1 VPSVST
7 ASDLPSDISA
17 WLSDPGFTPGAK
29 HLAKLF
35 LALADVE
42 REDARKLERALGRA
56 GEAAGRVAL
65 GRLAQAGARERAR
78 LYAVLGRVANG
89 SVAAAPA
96 GDHAACEFRKALL
109 AGLEDSDER
118 VRRVASS
125 SLGKLAVPEAA
136 ERLLERWPRASILER
151 RSLAEALGKSG
162 NQTALALL
170 RAERASD
177 PELSRIIERARLM
190 LERDLGRGAPSSIA
204 MTRALGAPQTVI
216 AHCRSGLSWV
226 LAEEARTLGA
236 ATVVGPDR
244 IRLSHRGAFGELL
257 RLRTALGFG
266 VEIPLPGSNQD
277 GLAGRVVSAL
287 EHPDAERAVRAWTDG
302 RARFRLVF
310 AEGGHQ
316 RDKAWRLA
324 AAITERISWFHNDTQ
339 ESLWEVVIDTRRSTL
354 ELCPRRFEDPR
365 FGYRSEDVRAASHP
379 TLAAALARVA
389 GVRSEDIVW
398 DPFVGSGLELIERG
412 LLGPFRELH
421 GSDLESTALTA
432 ARSNAERANL
442 SIQLNL
448 GDARQHRVKH
458 VSLIISNPPMGRRVS
473 RDGNLG
479 PLLDAF
485 LANAAASLIPGG
497 RLVWLS
503 PFAERTAASARRLG
517 LKVTR
522 HDLVDLGGFPAELQ
536 RFER

>member
-1 VPSVST
+1 VST
-7 ASDLPSDISA
+7 ASDLPAEISA

-29 HLAKLF
+29 HLRKLF
-35 LALADVE
+35 SALSGAE
-42 REDARKLERALGRA
+42 REDARKLERTLGRA

-65 GRLAQAGARERAR
+65 ERLAVADARERAR
-78 LYAVLGRVANG
+78 LYAVLGRVA
-89 SVAAAPA
+89 SASAAA
-96 GDHAACEFRKALL
+96 EFRNALL
-109 AGLEDSDER
+109 AGLSDSDER
-118 VRRVASS
+118 ARRVASQ

-136 ERLLERWPRASILER
+136 ERVLERWPEASTLER

-162 NQTALALL
+162 NQAALALL
-170 RAERASD
+170 HGERATD

-190 LERDLGRGAPSSIA
+190 LERDIGRSAPSSIA
-204 MTRALGAPQTVI
+204 LEQALGAPQTVI

-226 LAEEARTLGA
+226 LAEEARSLGA

-244 IRLSHRGAFGELL
+244 IRLSHRGSFSELL

-277 GLAGRVVSAL
+277 SLAVRVVGAL
-287 EHPDAERAVRAWTDG
+287 EHPDAERAVRAWTSG
-302 RARFRLVF
+302 RARFRLAF

-316 RDKAWRLA
+316 RDKVWRLA
-324 AAITERISWFHNDTQ
+324 AAIAERISWFHNDTQ
-339 ESLWEVVIDTRRSTL
+339 ESLWEVVIDTRRGTL
-354 ELCPRRFEDPR
+354 ELCPRRFQDPR
-365 FGYRSEDVRAASHP
+365 FSYRTEDVPAASHP

-389 GVRSEDIVW
+389 GARAEDIVW

-421 GSDLESTALTA
+421 GSDLEGAALAA
-432 ARSNAERANL
+432 ARANAERAKLRLRL
-442 SIQLNL
+442 SQ
-448 GDARQHRVKH
+448 GDARSHRVKH
-458 VSLIISNPPMGRRVS
+458 VSLIISNPPMGRRVT

-485 LANAAASLIPGG
+485 LANAASALVPGG

-503 PFAERTAASARRLG
+503 PFSDRTAATARRLG

-522 HDLVDLGGFPAELQ
+522 HEPVDLGGFPAELQ
-536 RFER
+536 RFDR

>member
-1 VPSVST
+1 MST
-7 ASDLPSDISA
+7 ASDLPAEISA

-29 HLAKLF
+29 HLKKLF
-35 LALADVE
+35 SALAGAE
-42 REDARKLERALGRA
+42 REDARRLERALARA
-56 GEAAGRVAL
+56 GEAAGRGAL
-65 GRLAQAGARERAR
+65 ERLAGAEARERAR
-78 LYAVLGRVANG
+78 LYAVLGRVANA
-89 SVAAAPA
+89 SAST
-96 GDHAACEFRKALL
+96 EFRSALL

-125 SLGKLAVPEAA
+125 SLGKLAVPETA
-136 ERLLERWPRASILER
+136 ERLLERWPGASTLER

-170 RAERASD
+170 RGERASD

-190 LERDLGRGAPSSIA
+190 LERDIGRSAPSAIA
-204 MTRALGAPQTVI
+204 MEQALGAPQALI

-226 LAEEARTLGA
+226 LAEEARSLGVGTA
-236 ATVVGPDR
+236 ASVGPDR
-244 IRLSHRGAFGELL
+244 IRLSHRGSFSELL

-266 VEIPLPGSNQD
+266 LEIPLPGSNQD
-277 GLAGRVVSAL
+277 SLAGRVVSAL
-287 EHPDAERAVRAWTDG
+287 EHPDAERAVRAWTSG
-302 RARFRLVF
+302 RARFRLAF

-316 RDKAWRLA
+316 RDKVWRLA
-324 AAITERISWFHNDTQ
+324 AAIAERISWFHNDTQ
-339 ESLWEVVIDTRRSTL
+339 ESLWEVLIDTRRGTL
-354 ELCPRRFEDPR
+354 ELCPRRFQDPR
-365 FGYRSEDVRAASHP
+365 FSYRNEDVPAASHP

-389 GVRSEDIVW
+389 GVRAEDIVW

-421 GSDLESTALTA
+421 GSDLEGAALTA
-432 ARSNAERANL
+432 ARANAERAKLDVRL
-442 SIQLNL
+442 SQ
-448 GDARQHRVKH
+448 GDSRSHRVKH
-458 VSLIISNPPMGRRVS
+458 VTLIISNPPMGRRVT

-485 LANAAASLIPGG
+485 LANAASVLVPGG

-503 PFAERTAASARRLG
+503 PFADRTAATARRLG

-522 HDLVDLGGFPAELQ
+522 HEPVDMGGFPAELQ

>member
-1 VPSVST
+1 VST
-7 ASDLPSDISA
+7 ASDLPPEISA

-35 LALADVE
+35 QALAAAE
-42 REDARKLERALGRA
+42 REDARRLERALGRA

-65 GRLAQAGARERAR
+65 TRLTAADARERAR
-78 LYAVLGRVANG
+78 LYAVLGRVANSSG
-89 SVAAAPA
+89 AA
-96 GDHAACEFRKALL
+96 EFRSALL
-109 AGLEDSDER
+109 AGLEDADER

-125 SLGKLAVPEAA
+125 SLGKLAVPEAT
-136 ERLLERWPRASILER
+136 ERLLERWPAASTLER
-151 RSLAEALGKSG
+151 RSLAEALGKSS
-162 NQTALALL
+162 NEAALALL

-190 LERDLGRGAPSSIA
+190 LERDLGRSAPSAIDLG
-204 MTRALGAPQTVI
+204 RALGAPQTLI

-226 LAEEARTLGA
+226 LAEEARASSLGS

-244 IRLSHRGAFGELL
+244 VRFSHRGAFGELL
-257 RLRTALGFG
+257 RLRSALGFG
-266 VEIPLPGSNQD
+266 VEIPLPGSPQD
-277 GLAGRVVSAL
+277 SLESRVASAL
-287 EHPDAERAVRAWTDG
+287 QHPDAERAVRAWTSG
-302 RARFRLVF
+302 RARFRLAF

-316 RDKAWRLA
+316 RDKVWRVA
-324 AAITERISWFHNDTQ
+324 AAIAERIPWFHNDTQ
-339 ESLWEVVIDTRRSTL
+339 ESPWEVVIDTRRGML

-365 FGYRSEDVRAASHP
+365 FSYRSEDVPAASHP
-379 TLAAALARVA
+379 TIAAALARVA
-389 GVRSEDIVW
+389 GVRAEDIVW

-421 GSDLESTALTA
+421 GSDLENKALAA
-432 ARSNAERANL
+432 ARSNAERAQL
-442 SIQLNL
+442 SIDLRP
-448 GDARQHRVKH
+448 GDARHHRVQG
-458 VSLIISNPPMGRRVS
+458 VSLIISNPPMGRRVA

-485 LANAAASLIPGG
+485 LGNAAASLATGG

-503 PFAERTAASARRLG
+503 PFADRTASRARQLG

-522 HDLVDLGGFPAELQ
+522 HDPVDLGGFPAELQ
-536 RFER
+536 RFDK

>member
-1 VPSVST
+1 VTAVST
-7 ASDLPSDISA
+7 ASDLPAEISA
-17 WLSDPGFTPGAK
+17 WLGDPGFTPGAK
-29 HLAKLF
+29 HMAKLF
-35 LALADVE
+35 SALAAAE

-65 GRLAQAGARERAR
+65 ARLTQADARERAR
-78 LYAVLGRVANG
+78 LYAVLGRVA
-89 SVAAAPA
+89 STSATP
-96 GDHAACEFRKALL
+96 ELRSALL
-109 AGLEDSDER
+109 LGLQDSDER

-125 SLGKLAVPEAA
+125 ALGKLDVPEAA
-136 ERLLERWPRASILER
+136 TRLLERWPAASVLER

-162 NQTALALL
+162 SEAALELL
-170 RAERASD
+170 RSERPSD

-190 LERDLGRGAPSSIA
+190 LERDIGRSAPSAIA
-204 MTRALGAPQTVI
+204 LDHALGAPQSVV
-216 AHCRSGLSWV
+216 AHCRPGLSWV
-226 LAEEARTLGA
+226 LAEEARSLGA

-244 IRLSHRGAFGELL
+244 VRLSHRGAFGELL

-277 GLAGRVVSAL
+277 SLAGRVVSAL
-287 EHPDAERAVRAWTDG
+287 EHPDAERAVRAWTHG
-302 RARFRLVF
+302 RARFRLAF

-316 RDKAWRLA
+316 RDKVWRLA
-324 AAITERISWFHNDTQ
+324 SAIAERVSWFHNDTQ

-365 FGYRSEDVRAASHP
+365 FSYRSKDVPAASHP

-389 GVRSEDIVW
+389 GVRAEDIVW

-421 GSDLESTALTA
+421 GSDLESSALAA
-432 ARSNAERANL
+432 ARANAERAQL
-442 SIQLNL
+442 SLHLTL
-448 GDARQHRVKH
+448 GDARQHRVNH
-458 VSLIISNPPMGRRVS
+458 VSLIISNPPMGRRVT

-485 LANAAASLIPGG
+485 LANARASLVPGG

-503 PFAERTAASARRLG
+503 PFADRTAATARRLG

-522 HDLVDLGGFPAELQ
+522 YEPVDLGGFPAELQ
-536 RFER
+536 RCER

>member
-1 VPSVST
+1 MST
-7 ASDLPSDISA
+7 ASDLPAEISA

-29 HLAKLF
+29 HFAKLF
-35 LALADVE
+35 SALAIAE

-56 GEAAGRVAL
+56 GEAAGRIAL
-65 GRLAQAGARERAR
+65 TRLTAAEPRERSR

-89 SVAAAPA
+89 SAAA
-96 GDHAACEFRKALL
+96 EFRSALL
-109 AGLEDSDER
+109 AGLEDADER
-118 VRRVASS
+118 VRRVASG

-136 ERLLERWPRASILER
+136 PRLLERWPLASILER
-151 RSLAEALGKSG
+151 RSVAEALGKSG
-162 NQTALALL
+162 SEAALALL
-170 RAERASD
+170 RAERPSD
-177 PELSRIIERARLM
+177 PELARIVERARLM
-190 LERDLGRGAPSSIA
+190 LERDIGRGAPSSID
-204 MTRALGAPQTVI
+204 MGQALGAPQSVI

-226 LAEEARTLGA
+226 LAEEARSLGA

-266 VEIPLPGSNQD
+266 IEIPLPGSNQD
-277 GLAGRVVSAL
+277 SLAARVVSAL
-287 EHPDAERAVRAWTDG
+287 EHPDAERAVRAWTNG
-302 RARFRLVF
+302 RARFRLTF

-316 RDKAWRLA
+316 RDKVWRLA
-324 AAITERISWFHNDTQ
+324 AAIAERISWFHNDTQ
-339 ESLWEVVIDTRRSTL
+339 ESLWEVLIDTHRSTL

-365 FGYRSEDVRAASHP
+365 FSYRREDVRAASHP

-389 GVRSEDIVW
+389 GARAEDIVW

-421 GSDLESTALTA
+421 GSDLEGAALTA
-432 ARSNAERANL
+432 ARANAERAQL
-442 SIQLNL
+442 SVQLAQ
-448 GDARQHRVKH
+448 GDARSYRVKH
-458 VSLIISNPPMGRRVS
+458 VSLIISNPPMGRRVT

-485 LANAAASLIPGG
+485 LANAAGSLVPGG

-503 PFAERTAASARRLG
+503 PFAERTAATARRLG

-522 HDLVDLGGFPAELQ
+522 HDPVDLGGFPAELQ